1 MTSDSPSKDRT
12 RERGA
17 QRPASDGNR
26 RTMGDISHTHPH
38 TDRGAI
44 NRPFERGPTV
54 AADGG
59 RRDAVSDEE
68 ETMEDVS
75 HTPPAGAGS
84 ADGVFD
90 RGNERDEER

>member
-1 MTSDSPSKDRT
+1 MTSDSPTENRE

-17 QRPASDGNR
+17 TGPTSDGDG
-26 RTMGDISHTHPH
+26 RTMGEISHTHPH

-59 RRDAVSDEE
+59 RRDAASDEE